1 MTALER
7 LYNAAVVPVV
17 VLDDAADAVPTAKA
31 LLAGGVDVM
40 EITFRT
46 AAAADSIAAVA
57 KECPDMLVGAGT
69 VITLEQCKKAVA
81 CGAKFIVSPG
91 YSDEV
96 VSWCVENNV
105 AITPGCVTPTEIMA
119 AMSHGLKVVKFFPAN
134 VYGGLSA
141 MKALS
146 GPFGGIK
153 FIPTGGVNDK
163 NLAEYIS
170 APFIHAVGGSWLCA
184 KADIAAHNFDKIT
197 SLCKEARRIALGFE
211 IAHVGVN
218 AGDAEESL
226 AVCRALDAAFGFG
239 VKEGNSSNFAG
250 SGVEVMKTPYLGKNG
265 HIAVKTNSIP
275 RAAAELAKNGFTLD
289 ESTAKYKG
297 EKMVA
302 RTFQNIRLF
311 GELSVEENITV
322 AMDTQMH
329 YTMPEGIFRLPRFW
343 KEERIVHERAM
354 ELLSIFH
361 MEDLAKAK
369 ASSLPYG
376 AQRRLEILRALATN
390 PSLLLLDEPAA
401 GMNPSETAELMENI
415 RSIRDTFKIAVLL
428 IEHDMNLVMNI
439 CEGIAVLNFGH
450 VIAKGTPEDIQ
461 NNPEVIEAYL
471 GKQKEA

>member
-1 MTALER
+1 MNSLER

-46 AAAADSIAAVA
+46 AAAADSIEAVA

-69 VITLEQCKKAVA
+69 VITLEQCKNAVA
-81 CGAKFIVSPG
+81 RGAKFIVSPG
-91 YSDEV
+91 FNEEIV
-96 VSWCVENNV
+96 VWCIEHGVGV
-105 AITPGCVTPTEIMA
+105 TPGCVTPTEIMQ
-119 AMSHGLKVVKFFPAN
+119 AMACGLKVVKFFPAN
-134 VYGGLSA
+134 VYGGLTA

-211 IAHVGVN
+211 IAHIGVN
-218 AGDAEESL
+218 TADADESL
-226 AVCRALDAAFGFG
+226 AICQALDAAFGFG

-250 SGVEVMKTPYLGKNG
+250 SGVEVMKSPYLGKNG
-265 HIAVKTNSIP
+265 HIAVKTNSIL

-289 ESTAKYKG
+289 EATAKYKG

-302 RTFQNIRLF
+302 VYLKQEF
-311 GELSVEENITV
+311 GGF
-322 AMDTQMH
+322 A
-329 YTMPEGIFRLPRFW
+329 
-343 KEERIVHERAM
+343 VH
-354 ELLSIFH
+354 LL
-361 MEDLAKAK
+361 
-369 ASSLPYG
+369 
-376 AQRRLEILRALATN
+376 
-390 PSLLLLDEPAA
+390 
-401 GMNPSETAELMENI
+401 
-415 RSIRDTFKIAVLL
+415 
-428 IEHDMNLVMNI
+428 
-439 CEGIAVLNFGH
+439 
-450 VIAKGTPEDIQ
+450 
-461 NNPEVIEAYL
+461 
-471 GKQKEA
+471 QK